1 MDSTSFNSPFKRSIF
16 KHFKFLQRSGSRQ
29 AVVRQSS
36 GSRQA
41 VIRQLSGS
49 RLAVIIRQLSDTHF
63 ISSSSDGVII
73 RLMLNKFKACFQSCF
88 LTQFSALVLN
98 PLHNSR
104 FLDKFDLF
112 SVLKS
117 CSVNIV

>member
-1 MDSTSFNSPFKRSIF
+1 MV
-16 KHFKFLQRSGSRQ
+16 SGSRQ
-29 AVVRQSS
+29 AVVRQLSD
-36 GSRQA
+36 SRQA
-41 VIRQLSGS
+41 VVRQLSE
-49 RLAVIIRQLSDTHF
+49 THF

>member
-1 MDSTSFNSPFKRSIF
+1 MLGEDLLLLGLARLAKTP
-16 KHFKFLQRSGSRQ
+16 HQHGAVSGNQ
-29 AVVRQSS
+29 
-36 GSRQA
+36 
-41 VIRQLSGS
+41 
-49 RLAVIIRQLSDTHF
+49 AVIIRQLSETHF